1 MKIAPTVLKQ
11 RAHLLGEIRAFFQ
24 EKNVLEVETP
34 VLGQSGVCD
43 PHLQNLVTQ
52 INTSRYFLQTS
63 PEYHMKRLLA
73 SGSGSIYQICKAFRD
88 DEQGRYHNPEF
99 TMVEWYRTGFNYL
112 QLMDEVEQLIAGLIG
127 IEGFHRLTYQDAF
140 QKTVGIDPFSAT
152 EVELEKKAGQVSG
165 QTSRNDLLDLIL
177 AEKVLPA
184 LKGAVFI
191 YDYPADQAA
200 MAKIRGDVAERF
212 ELIINGIELANGYS
226 ELIDPVEQKK
236 RFNDENKQREAIG
249 MEPMPI
255 DQQFLKAMTEG
266 IPDCAGVALGFDRLV
281 MLACNKNTLA
291 DVMPFPV
298 EIA

>member
-236 RFNDENKQREAIG
+236 RFNDENKQREAMG